1 VEIGNLVTYRNNG
14 TNRVH
19 GIITKSKG
27 KRWVVVQ
34 WSDGVILSEHVGD
47 LKKLEKSA

>member
-1 VEIGNLVTYRNNG
+1 VDIGNLVTYRKEG

-19 GIITKSKG
+19 GIVTKSKG

-34 WSDGVILSEHVGD
+34 WSNDVILSEHIDD
-47 LKKLEKSA
+47 LKKLEKTS